1 MIITINSIFE
11 KRQPGES
18 YKSNESAS
26 FRFWCCYYTFVSTHP
41 QNFCT
46 FATQHLIPPMEQYFI
61 IDFDST
67 FTQVEALD
75 ELARISLKN
84 HPDREAIY
92 KQIEDLTNASMEGRL
107 SFTESLQARVKLL
120 CANRDHLKML
130 ITHLKKKVSTSFS
143 RNTMFFKNHQDEVLI
158 VSGGFKE
165 FIIPVVTEYHI
176 KKENIYA
183 NTFVFDEDGNIVGYD
198 KENPLSQEGGK
209 VKLLKEL
216 NLQGDIYGIGD
227 GYSDFQLK
235 ESGMIKKF
243 FAFTENIERKSV
255 AEKADHI
262 TPSFDEFL
270 YINKLPRAIS
280 YPKNRI
286 KCLIVG
292 QVDEEALAQ
301 MKREG
306 YNLRHRDNIEEKYL
320 DEAGVLFCDEAN
332 LPKPEQL
339 ANAGRLKVIGCFG
352 RVSRKLAEAACE
364 KGIIIFDDP
373 KANPRNVDF
382 IPRRVLAFMNEGKT
396 HMSCNF
402 PDLQP
407 PRINNAHR
415 LIHIHKNVPGILAQI
430 NEVFANHNINIV
442 GEFLVTNPQIGYVI
456 TDVNTGYDTIVLNE
470 LKAIEQTI
478 KFRLLY

>member
-1 MIITINSIFE
+1 MS
-11 KRQPGES
+11 
-18 YKSNESAS
+18 
-26 FRFWCCYYTFVSTHP
+26 
-41 QNFCT
+41 
-46 FATQHLIPPMEQYFI
+46 QYFI

-84 HPDREAIY
+84 HPDRENIY
-92 KQIEDLTNASMEGRL
+92 QQIEDLTNASMEGRL
-107 SFTESLQARVKLL
+107 SFSQSLENRVKLL
-120 CANRDHLKML
+120 QANREHLKLL
-130 ITHLKKKVSTSFS
+130 ISHLKKKVSTSFS
-143 RNTMFFKNHQDEVLI
+143 RNTIFFKNHQDEVLI

-183 NTFVFDEDGNIVGYD
+183 NTFVFNDDGNIIGYD
-198 KENPLSQEGGK
+198 RENPLSQEGGK

-216 NLQGDIYGIGD
+216 KLEGDIYGIGD

-286 KCLIVG
+286 KCLVVG
-292 QVDEEALAQ
+292 DIEEEALAQ
-301 MKREG
+301 MRKEG
-306 YNLRHRDNIEEKYL
+306 YNVRVRETIEEKYL
-320 DEAGVLFCDEAN
+320 QEAGVLFCDEDN
-332 LPKPEQL
+332 QPTPEQIS
-339 ANAGRLKVIGCFG
+339 NAGRLKVIGCFG
-352 RVSRKLAEAACE
+352 KVNRKLSEAACDN
-364 KGIIIFDDP
+364 GVIIFDDP
-373 KANPRNVDF
+373 KHNPRNDDF
-382 IPRRVLAFMNEGKT
+382 LPKRVIAFMNEGKT
-396 HMSCNF
+396 HTSCNF

-407 PRINNAHR
+407 PRISNAHR
-415 LIHIHKNVPGILAQI
+415 LIHIHKNVPGILAKI
-430 NEVFANHNINIV
+430 NEVFARHNINIV

-456 TDVNTGYDTIVLNE
+456 TDVNTGYDPEILNE
-470 LKAIEQTI
+470 LKAIEHTI

>member
-1 MIITINSIFE
+1 M
-11 KRQPGES
+11 K
-18 YKSNESAS
+18 
-26 FRFWCCYYTFVSTHP
+26 
-41 QNFCT
+41 
-46 FATQHLIPPMEQYFI
+46 QYFI

-84 HPDREAIY
+84 HPDREKIY
-92 KQIEDLTNASMEGRL
+92 QQIEDYTNASMEGRL
-107 SFTESLQARVKLL
+107 SFTQSLEARVKLL
-120 CANRDHLKML
+120 EANRDHLKQL

-143 RNTMFFKNHQDEVLI
+143 RNTEFFKKHQDDVLI

-165 FIIPVVTEYHI
+165 FIIPVVTEYQI

-183 NTFVFDEDGNIVGYD
+183 NTFEFDEDGKIIGYD
-198 KENPLSQEGGK
+198 RENPLSQEGGK

-216 NLQGDIYGIGD
+216 KLEGDIFGIGD

-262 TPSFDEFL
+262 IPSFDEFL

-286 KCLIVG
+286 KCLVVG
-292 QVDEEALAQ
+292 TIEEEALAQ
-301 MKREG
+301 MRKEG
-306 YNLRHRDNIEEKYL
+306 YSIRERESIEEKYL
-320 DEAGVLFCDEAN
+320 EEAGILFCDEENQPTA
-332 LPKPEQL
+332 EQIQH
-339 ANAGRLKVIGCFG
+339 AGRLKVIGCFG
-352 RVSRKLAEAACE
+352 KINRRLAEAACDN
-364 KGIIIFDDP
+364 GVIIFDDP
-373 KANPRNVDF
+373 KHNPRNDDF
-382 IPRRVLAFMNEGKT
+382 IPKRVMAFMNEGKT
-396 HMSCNF
+396 HTSCNF

-407 PRINNAHR
+407 PRNENAHR
-415 LIHIHKNVPGILAQI
+415 LIHIHKNVPGILAKI
-430 NEVFANHNINIV
+430 NDVFARHNINIV
-442 GEFLVTNPQIGYVI
+442 GEFLVTNAQIGYVI
-456 TDVNTGYDTIVLNE
+456 TDVNTGYDTEVLNE
-470 LKAIEQTI
+470 LKAIEHTI

>member
-1 MIITINSIFE
+1 MHNQI
-11 KRQPGES
+11 
-18 YKSNESAS
+18 
-26 FRFWCCYYTFVSTHP
+26 
-41 QNFCT
+41 
-46 FATQHLIPPMEQYFI
+46 MDQYFI

-84 HPDREAIY
+84 HPDREKIY
-92 KQIEDLTNASMEGRL
+92 EQIEELTNASMEGRL
-107 SFTESLQARVKLL
+107 SFTQSLEARVKLL
-120 CANRDHLKML
+120 EANREHLKQL

-143 RNTMFFKNHQDEVLI
+143 RNTIFFKNHQDEVLI

-165 FIIPVVTEYHI
+165 FITPVVTEYHI

-183 NTFVFDEDGNIVGYD
+183 NTFVFDDEGNIIGYD
-198 KENPLSQEGGK
+198 RENPLSQEGGK

-216 NLQGDIYGIGD
+216 NLQGEIFGIGD

-286 KCLIVG
+286 KCLVVG
-292 QVDEEALAQ
+292 NVDEDALAQ
-301 MKREG
+301 MQKEG
-306 YNLRHRDNIEEKYL
+306 YNIRQRESIEEKYL
-320 DEAGVLFCDEAN
+320 EEAGILFCDEEN
-332 LPKPEQL
+332 QPTPEQL
-339 ANAGRLKVIGCFG
+339 QNAGRLKAIGIFG
-352 RVSRKLAEAACE
+352 KISSRKLGETACE
-364 KGIIIFDDP
+364 NGVIIFDDP
-373 KANPRNVDF
+373 KHNPRNDDF
-382 IPRRVLAFMNEGKT
+382 IPKRVMAFMNEGKT
-396 HMSCNF
+396 HTSCNF
-402 PDLQP
+402 TELQP
-407 PRINNAHR
+407 PRVNNAHR
-415 LIHIHKNVPGILAQI
+415 LIHIHKNVPGILAKI
-430 NEVFANHNINIV
+430 NDVFARHNINIV

-456 TDVNTGYDTIVLNE
+456 TDVNTGYDTQVLNE
-470 LKAIEQTI
+470 LKAIEHTI

>member
-1 MIITINSIFE
+1 M
-11 KRQPGES
+11 K
-18 YKSNESAS
+18 
-26 FRFWCCYYTFVSTHP
+26 
-41 QNFCT
+41 
-46 FATQHLIPPMEQYFI
+46 QYFI

-84 HPDREAIY
+84 HPDREKIY
-92 KQIEDLTNASMEGRL
+92 QQIEDYTNASMEGRL
-107 SFTESLQARVKLL
+107 SFTQSLEARVKLL
-120 CANRDHLKML
+120 EANRDHLKQL

-143 RNTMFFKNHQDEVLI
+143 RNTEFFKKHQDDVLI

-165 FIIPVVTEYHI
+165 FIIPVVTEYQI

-183 NTFVFDEDGNIVGYD
+183 NTFEFDEDGKIIGYD
-198 KENPLSQEGGK
+198 RENPLSQEGGK

-216 NLQGDIYGIGD
+216 KLEGDIFGIGD

-262 TPSFDEFL
+262 IPSFDEFL

-286 KCLIVG
+286 KCLVVG
-292 QVDEEALAQ
+292 TIEEDALAQ
-301 MKREG
+301 MRKEG
-306 YNLRHRDNIEEKYL
+306 YNIRQRESIEEKYL
-320 DEAGVLFCDEAN
+320 EEAGILFCDEENQPTA
-332 LPKPEQL
+332 EQIQH
-339 ANAGRLKVIGCFG
+339 AGRLKVIGCFG
-352 RVSRKLAEAACE
+352 KINKRLAEAACDN
-364 KGIIIFDDP
+364 GVIIFDDP
-373 KANPRNVDF
+373 KHNPRNDDF
-382 IPRRVLAFMNEGKT
+382 IPKRVMAFMNEGKT
-396 HMSCNF
+396 HTSCNF

-407 PRINNAHR
+407 PRNEHAHR
-415 LIHIHKNVPGILAQI
+415 LIHIHKNVPGILAKI
-430 NEVFANHNINIV
+430 NDVFARHNINIV
-442 GEFLVTNPQIGYVI
+442 GEFLVTNSQIGYVI
-456 TDVNTGYDTIVLNE
+456 TDVATGYDTEVLNE
-470 LKAIEQTI
+470 LKAIEHTI

>member
-1 MIITINSIFE
+1 MS
-11 KRQPGES
+11 
-18 YKSNESAS
+18 
-26 FRFWCCYYTFVSTHP
+26 
-41 QNFCT
+41 
-46 FATQHLIPPMEQYFI
+46 QYFI

-84 HPDREAIY
+84 HPDRENIY
-92 KQIEDLTNASMEGRL
+92 QQIEDLTNASMEGRL
-107 SFTESLQARVKLL
+107 SFSQSLENRVKLL
-120 CANRDHLKML
+120 QANREHLKLL
-130 ITHLKKKVSTSFS
+130 ISHLKKKVSTSFS
-143 RNTMFFKNHQDEVLI
+143 RNTIFFKNHQDEVLI

-183 NTFVFDEDGNIVGYD
+183 NTFVFDDDGNIVGYD
-198 KENPLSQEGGK
+198 RENPLSQEGGK
-209 VKLLKEL
+209 VILLKEL
-216 NLQGDIYGIGD
+216 KLEGDIYGIGD

-286 KCLIVG
+286 KCLVVG
-292 QVDEEALAQ
+292 DIEEEALAQ
-301 MKREG
+301 MRKEG
-306 YNLRHRDNIEEKYL
+306 YNLRVRETIEEKYL
-320 DEAGVLFCDEAN
+320 EEAGILFCDEQN
-332 LPKPEQL
+332 QPSPEQIMH
-339 ANAGRLKVIGCFG
+339 AGRLKVIGCFG
-352 RVSRKLAEAACE
+352 KVNRKLSEAACDN
-364 KGIIIFDDP
+364 GVIVFDDP
-373 KANPRNVDF
+373 KHNPRNDDF
-382 IPRRVLAFMNEGKT
+382 LPKRVIAFMNEGKT
-396 HMSCNF
+396 HTSCNF

-407 PRINNAHR
+407 PRISNAHR
-415 LIHIHKNVPGILAQI
+415 LIHIHKNVPGILAKI
-430 NEVFANHNINIV
+430 NEIFARHNINIV

-456 TDVNTGYDTIVLNE
+456 TDVNTGYDPQILNE
-470 LKAIEQTI
+470 LKAIEHTI

>member
-1 MIITINSIFE
+1 MS
-11 KRQPGES
+11 
-18 YKSNESAS
+18 
-26 FRFWCCYYTFVSTHP
+26 
-41 QNFCT
+41 
-46 FATQHLIPPMEQYFI
+46 QYFI

-84 HPDREAIY
+84 HPDRENIY
-92 KQIEDLTNASMEGRL
+92 KQIEDLTNASMEGKL
-107 SFTESLQARVKLL
+107 SFTQSLEKRVKLL
-120 CANRDHLKML
+120 NANRDHLTQL
-130 ITHLKKKVSTSFS
+130 IAHLRKKVSVSFA
-143 RNTMFFKNHQDEVLI
+143 RNTIFFKNHADEVLI

-183 NTFVFDEDGNIVGYD
+183 NTFVFDDQGNIIGYD
-198 KENPLSQEGGK
+198 TTNPLSQEGGK

-216 NLQGDIYGIGD
+216 NLPGEIFGIGD

-286 KCLIVG
+286 KCLVAG
-292 QVDEEALAQ
+292 NVDEESIAQ
-301 MKREG
+301 MKKEG
-306 YNLRHRDNIEEKYL
+306 YNIRIKESIEDKYL
-320 DEAGVLFCDEAN
+320 EEAGILFCDEETQPTA
-332 LPKPEQL
+332 EQL
-339 ANAGRLKVIGCFG
+339 QNAGRLKAIGIFG
-352 RVSRKLAEAACE
+352 KINNRKLGEVACE
-364 KGIIIFDDP
+364 NGIIIFDDP
-373 KANPRNVDF
+373 KHNPRHDDF
-382 IPRRVLAFMNEGKT
+382 IPRRVMAFMNEGKT
-396 HMSCNF
+396 HTSCNF

-407 PRINNAHR
+407 PRVSNAHR
-415 LIHIHKNVPGILAQI
+415 LIHIHKNVPGILAKI
-430 NEVFANHNINIV
+430 NDVFARHDINIV

-456 TDVNTGYDTIVLNE
+456 TDVNTGYDTSVLNE
-470 LKAIEQTI
+470 LKAIEHTI